1 MADKVKY
8 TVDEFDHFINL
19 SENEARRFELIDGEI
34 VEKMPTFLHSFIVSV
49 LMLAIGKYLE
59 QHPLAWVL
67 PELRSQLPN
76 DADNALIPDVS
87 VVLKLEGRKVI
98 RQHAPYMPEIAIE
111 VQSPN
116 QSEASLITKAQAYLN
131 HGAQM
136 VWVVLIDKQAVFV
149 LTAAGQQLIPRD
161 GVLNGGDVL
170 PGFSLLVESL
180 FPPE

>member
-19 SENEARRFELIDGEI
+19 PENDARRFELIDGDI

-59 QHPLAWVL
+59 QNPIAWIL

-76 DADNALIPDVS
+76 DDENALIPDLS

-116 QSEASLITKAQAYLN
+116 QSEAALIAKAHAYVK
-131 HGAQM
+131 HGAKV
-136 VWVVLIDKQAVFV
+136 VWLVLIDKQAVLV
-149 LTAAGQQLIPRD
+149 LTATGQQLIPLD
-161 GVLNGGDVL
+161 GMLSGGDVL
-170 PGFSLLVESL
+170 PGFSIPVASL
-180 FPPE
+180 FPVE